1 MQRRHQQQGEDGGKQ
16 RPHEQGVQTLPTLAA
31 LKTSRPFLRQSHD
44 LSRFPKHDSLIA
56 MAYPNI
62 DAKAPDFVAPVV
74 GGDFAPGSS
83 LKLSS
88 LRGQWVLLYFYPKD
102 DTPGCTTQACG
113 LRDEFKALGKTLRVF
128 GISPDSVGSHEK
140 FIRKFELP
148 FPLISDAD
156 QAIANAYGVWVEKSM
171 YGRKYMGVE
180 RSSMIIDPEGKLRA
194 VLPKVKPAEHVA
206 QVQATLKEL
215 GA

>member
-1 MQRRHQQQGEDGGKQ
+1 MPS
-16 RPHEQGVQTLPTLAA
+16 PH
-31 LKTSRPFLRQSHD
+31 
-44 LSRFPKHDSLIA
+44 
-56 MAYPNI
+56 I